1 VLFRFDPSK
10 ALILITTKIDTA
22 LNILEANNVTKNYAA
37 HKALDD
43 VSIAIPKQSIFG
55 LLGPN
60 GAGKTTLIR
69 IINQIIMCDEGEVI
83 INGEKLH
90 PKHVSTIGYLP
101 EERGLYKKM
110 KVGEQLMY
118 LAQLKGLSKSEAR
131 QRIKHWL
138 EKLGLTEWAGK
149 KVEDLSKG
157 MAQKIQFIATV
168 MHEPE
173 ILILDEPFSGFDPV
187 NANLIKDEIFE
198 LREKGATVIFST
210 HRMESVEQL
219 CDDIALINKS
229 QKILDGTKKE
239 IKNSYKSGKYVVSYK
254 GSLHGLSANFDVLD
268 TNVVEDDLSESTLQ
282 ASAGQS
288 PNDILKELISLI
300 EVHSFV
306 EVVPS
311 INDIFINIVEGGQ
324 S

>member
-1 VLFRFDPSK
+1 M
-10 ALILITTKIDTA
+10 
-22 LNILEANNVTKNYAA
+22 NILEANNVTKNYAA

-69 IINQIIMCDEGEVI
+69 IINQIIMCDEGDVSI
-83 INGEKLH
+83 KGEKLN
-90 PKHVSTIGYLP
+90 PKHIKDIGYLP

-118 LAQLKGLSKSEAR
+118 LAQLKGLSNGEAR
-131 QRIKHWL
+131 TRIKHWL
-138 EKLGLTEWAGK
+138 DKLGLTEWSGK

-168 MHEPE
+168 LHEPD

-198 LREKGATVIFST
+198 LRDKGATIIFST

-219 CDDIALINKS
+219 CDDIALINQSK
-229 QKILDGTKKE
+229 KILDGTKKD
-239 IKNSYKSGKYVVSYK
+239 IKNSFKSDKYVVHYK
-254 GSLHGLSANFDVLD
+254 GSLHGLSTNFDVID
-268 TNVVEDDLSESTLQ
+268 TTVVEDDLSESTIQ
-282 ASAGQS
+282 AKEGQS
-288 PNDILKELISLI
+288 PNDILKELINLI

-311 INDIFINIVEGGQ
+311 INDIFIDIVEGGK